1 MARFK
6 IVTAAAVIGVAGIAV
21 AWAPAAAGQGR
32 YDESDLVK
40 VFQYAGIH
48 QSGRL
53 GVSVRDLDTAG
64 GKDKSANG
72 VVVEEVETDS
82 PAAKAGLK
90 AGDVVVEYD
99 GERVRSTRQFTR
111 LVQESVPGRTVPL
124 VVTRDGQRSTLNVE
138 PGAGSAFRVLQ
149 GGRDGVWAVPPT
161 PPTPPAPPAPPVP
174 PMPPSDL
181 LPEAYG
187 RLERFLGS
195 NARLGVAIQD
205 LSPQLADYFGTKDGV
220 LVTSVTENSAAAKA
234 GVKAGDVITAVN
246 GTTVSSPSD
255 LRRQVQRLSSGD
267 EFTLGIVREK
277 KPLTLKG
284 KVEAPQARRWATTI

>member
-1 MARFK
+1 MARFR
-6 IVTAAAVIGVAGIAV
+6 IVTAAAAIGAAGIVV
-21 AWAPAAAGQGR
+21 AWTPAAAGQAR
-32 YDESDLVK
+32 DDKSDLMK

-64 GKDKSANG
+64 GKDTSANG

-124 VVTRDGQRSTLNVE
+124 VVARDGQRSTLNVE
-138 PGAGSAFRVLQ
+138 PEAGSAFRVFQ

-161 PPTPPAPPAPPVP
+161 PPVPPAAPVPPVP

-187 RLERFLGS
+187 RLERFFGS

-205 LSPQLADYFGTKDGV
+205 LSPQLADFFGTKDGV